1 MINKKAFTVVE
12 VIVAVLIVALL
23 MTTLLTMLS
32 RSFTH
37 QEKGGKNLDAIQ
49 DMSFVIYSLR
59 SDLRTLIEFEGD
71 ADSYAQYDP
80 AAQAFDFTIVTGITE
95 TGKILYSKVSY
106 CFENGCLVK
115 KFNEIDA
122 SGNSVQSLRK
132 LTSKDKISAFEVQIF
147 DEDGNQLTI
156 PRAAGKSPVYL
167 KTKVVHVTNARLE
180 VAINIFSTYMKHN
193 QANPL
198 QKHWLSGWR
207 LKTISPQMNVMTNF
221 GARFIN
227 PETLP
232 GATTTVNGIRIGVNM
247 GTPGG
252 LN

>member
-1 MINKKAFTVVE
+1 
-12 VIVAVLIVALL
+12 
-23 MTTLLTMLS
+23 
-32 RSFTH
+32 
-37 QEKGGKNLDAIQ
+37 
-49 DMSFVIYSLR
+49 
-59 SDLRTLIEFEGD
+59 
-71 ADSYAQYDP
+71 
-80 AAQAFDFTIVTGITE
+80 
-95 TGKILYSKVSY
+95 
-106 CFENGCLVK
+106 
-115 KFNEIDA
+115 
-122 SGNSVQSLRK
+122 VQSLRK